1 MPDNTIRAQVILTDT
16 LFCRI
21 FELIMIKI
29 GVLGAGHLG
38 KIHLREIKNVPALE
52 LIGFYDPDPENAAF
66 AAKEFNVPAFDSIE
80 ALLAAVDAVDIVTP
94 TISHYE
100 CAKKVEEAEDLV
112 ALVADTNLKV
122 QVGHVERFNP
132 AFMEAQKFNL
142 KPMFI
147 EGHRLAEFKPR
158 GTDVSVV
165 LDLMIHD
172 IDIILSIVDSPVA
185 NISASGLPVISDNI
199 DIANARIE
207 FENGCVAN
215 LTASRVSLKTERK
228 LRIFQK
234 NAYITIDFFKK
245 ELNVFQM
252 REIEDDEDLTDKMVI
267 DPGDGKTKKEI
278 LYNSPKPENVNAIKL
293 ELECFAEAIIKDQK
307 PVVSIEDGFRS
318 LQLAHSVLDKIE
330 NLMLKSSLR

>member
-1 MPDNTIRAQVILTDT
+1 
-16 LFCRI
+16 
-21 FELIMIKI
+21 MIKI

-52 LIGFYDPDPENAAF
+52 LIGFYDPDPENAAY

-100 CAKKVEEAEDLV
+100 CAKKAILAGKHFFVEKPLTNTVEEAEDLV

-252 REIEDDEDLTDKMVI
+252 REMEDDEDLTDKMVI

>member
-1 MPDNTIRAQVILTDT
+1 
-16 LFCRI
+16 
-21 FELIMIKI
+21 MIKI

-38 KIHLREIKNVPALE
+38 KIHIREIKTIQSFDLV
-52 LIGFYDPDPENAAF
+52 GFYDPDPETAAF
-66 AAKEFNVPAFDSIE
+66 AEKEFNIPSFDSIE
-80 ALLAAVDAVDIVTP
+80 SLLEAVDAIDIVTP
-94 TISHYE
+94 TLSHFE
-100 CAKKVEEAEDLV
+100 CAKKAILAGKHFFVEKPLTNTVEEAEELV
-112 ALVADTNLKV
+112 ALVAETNLKV

-132 AFMEAQKFNL
+132 AFLEAQKFKL

-185 NISASGLPVISDNI
+185 SISASGLPVISDNI

-252 REIEDDEDLTDKMVI
+252 REIEDGEDLTDKMVI

-278 LYNSPKPENVNAIKL
+278 LYNSPQPGAVNAIHL
-293 ELECFAEAIIKDQK
+293 ELECFADAIINDKT
-307 PVVSIEDGFRS
+307 PVVSIEDGFKS
-318 LQLAHSVLDKIE
+318 LKLAHSVLDKIE
-330 NLMLKSSLR
+330 NLMLKSSLH

>member
-1 MPDNTIRAQVILTDT
+1 
-16 LFCRI
+16 
-21 FELIMIKI
+21 MIKI

-38 KIHLREIKNVPALE
+38 KIHMGVIKNIPTLHLA
-52 LIGFYDPDPENAAF
+52 GFYDPDPEKVAF
-66 AAKEFNVPAFDSIE
+66 AEKEFGIPSFGSIQS
-80 ALLAAVDAVDIVTP
+80 LIDAVDAVDIVTP
-94 TISHYE
+94 TLSHYE
-100 CAKKVEEAEDLV
+100 CAKSAIAKGKHIFVEKPLTNTVAEAEELV
-112 ALVADTNLKV
+112 ELVKEAGVKA

-132 AFMEAQKFNL
+132 AFMEAQKYNL

-172 IDIILSIVDSPVA
+172 IDIILSVVDSPVVA
-185 NISASGLPVISDNI
+185 ISASGLPVISENI

-252 REIEDDEDLTDKMVI
+252 REIAEGEDTADMIVI
-267 DPGDGKTKKEI
+267 DPGEGKVKKEI
-278 LYNSPKPENVNAIKL
+278 IYNSPTPGPVNAIQM
-293 ELECFAEAIIKDQK
+293 ELECFADAILEDKT
-307 PVVSIEDGFRS
+307 PPVSITDGYKS
-318 LQLAHSVLDKIE
+318 LKLAHQVLEKIE
-330 NLMLKSSLR
+330 NLMLKSTLH

>member
-1 MPDNTIRAQVILTDT
+1 MV
-16 LFCRI
+16 
-21 FELIMIKI
+21 KI

-38 KIHLREIKNVPALE
+38 KVHIREIKNIPAFQ
-52 LIGFYDPDPENAAF
+52 LIGFYDPDPEMVAF
-66 AAKEFNVPAFDSIE
+66 VEKEYGVPSFGSVE
-80 ALLAAVDAVDIVTP
+80 SLLEAVDAIDIVTP
-94 TISHYE
+94 TLSHYE
-100 CAKKVEEAEDLV
+100 CAKKAIEAGKHFFVEKPLTNTVAEAEELV
-112 ALVADTNLKV
+112 QLVNASKLKG

-185 NISASGLPVISDNI
+185 VISASGLPVISDNI

-252 REIEDDEDLTDKMVI
+252 REMEEGEDIADKMVI
-267 DPGDGKTKKEI
+267 DPGEGKTKKEI
-278 LYNSPKPENVNAIKL
+278 IYNSPQPGHVNAIHR
-293 ELECFAEAIIKDQK
+293 ELECFADAILNDKTPPVSIKDGYK
-307 PVVSIEDGFRS
+307 S
-318 LQLAHSVLDKIE
+318 LKLAHAILEKIE
-330 NLMLKSSLR
+330 TLMLKSSLH

>member
-1 MPDNTIRAQVILTDT
+1 
-16 LFCRI
+16 
-21 FELIMIKI
+21 MIKI

-38 KIHLREIKNVPALE
+38 KIHIREIKNIPAFD
-52 LIGFYDPDPENAAF
+52 LIGFYDPDPETAAF
-66 AAKEFNVPAFDSIE
+66 AQKEFNIPSFSSIE
-80 ALLAAVDAVDIVTP
+80 SLLEAVDAVDIVTP
-94 TISHYE
+94 TLSHYE
-100 CAKKVEEAEDLV
+100 CAKKAIEVGKHFFVEKPLTNTVAEAHELV
-112 ALVADTNLKV
+112 ELVNDSNLKA

-132 AFMEAQKFNL
+132 AFIEAQKFNL
-142 KPMFI
+142 HPMFI

-185 NISASGLPVISDNI
+185 VISASGLPVISDNI

-252 REIEDDEDLTDKMVI
+252 REMADDEDITDKMVI

-278 LYNSPKPENVNAIKL
+278 IYTAPQPGAVNAIHR
-293 ELECFAEAIIKDQK
+293 ELECFADAILNDKT
-307 PVVSIEDGFRS
+307 PPVSIEDGYKS
-318 LQLAHSVLDKIE
+318 LKLAHAILEKIE
-330 NLMLKSSLR
+330 ALMLKSSLH

>member
-1 MPDNTIRAQVILTDT
+1 MV
-16 LFCRI
+16 
-21 FELIMIKI
+21 KI
-29 GVLGAGHLG
+29 GILGAGHLG
-38 KIHLREIKNVPALE
+38 KIHIRQIKNIPDYE
-52 LIGFYDPDPENAAF
+52 LIGFYDPDPETASF
-66 AAKEFNVPAFDSIE
+66 AEKEYNIPSFSSIE
-80 ALLAAVDAVDIVTP
+80 SLLGAVDAIDIVTP
-94 TISHYE
+94 TLSHYE
-100 CAKKVEEAEDLV
+100 CAKKAIAAGKHFFVEKPLTNTVAEAKELAGLV
-112 ALVADTNLKV
+112 NASNLKA

-132 AFMEAQKFNL
+132 AFIEAQKFNL

-185 NISASGLPVISDNI
+185 TISASGLPVISDNI

-252 REIEDDEDLTDKMVI
+252 REMEDGEDVTDKMVI

-278 LYNSPKPENVNAIKL
+278 IYNAPQPGNVNAIHR
-293 ELECFAEAIIKDQK
+293 ELECFADAILNDKIP
-307 PVVSIEDGFRS
+307 PVTIDDGYKS
-318 LQLAHSVLDKIE
+318 LKLAHSVLEKIE
-330 NLMLKSSLR
+330 NLMLKSSLH